1 MSDDAELE
9 LFRSGVNCAALLE
22 QFGGGWALDQRE
34 STRNALKYRGGP
46 GQIIIVNHGGHGWWD
61 ATGSAKGDVFTL
73 VQHLQPGLNFGEV
86 RKVLRRF
93 IGIAPSFPMA
103 PVDRARD
110 KTDVPLERRWCGRPR
125 LAPGQDSWRYLH
137 DERVVP
143 AGVLTHAAEQDAVRH
158 GAYGSAWFAHRQG
171 GLVTHVEIRG
181 PAYKGSLRGGSKSL
195 FRFAWTQASIARLAV
210 LEAPIDVLSL
220 AALEGR
226 RTDTLYVAIGGGMG
240 PGTLAALETETA
252 RLAGIGGVLVIAT
265 DANTAGDRYAAQ
277 LSQLAA
283 TQCLRS
289 ERLRPPE
296 GLDWNDVLTRE
307 GRGVP

>member
-1 MSDDAELE
+1 M
-9 LFRSGVNCAALLE
+9 
-22 QFGGGWALDQRE
+22 
-34 STRNALKYRGGP
+34 
-46 GQIIIVNHGGHGWWD
+46 
-61 ATGSAKGDVFTL
+61 
-73 VQHLQPGLNFGEV
+73 
-86 RKVLRRF
+86 
-93 IGIAPSFPMA
+93 
-103 PVDRARD
+103 
-110 KTDVPLERRWCGRPR
+110 
-125 LAPGQDSWRYLH
+125 
-137 DERVVP
+137 VP
-143 AGVLTHAAEQDAVRH
+143 ARVLTHAAEQDAVRH

-210 LEAPIDVLSL
+210 LEAPIDALSL

-226 RTDTLYVAIGGGMG
+226 RADTLYVATGGGMG

-252 RLAGIGGVLVIAT
+252 GLAVIGGVLVIAT
-265 DANTAGDRYAAQ
+265 DANIAGDRYAAQ

-296 GLDWNDVLTRE
+296 GLDWNDMLTRE
-307 GRGVP
+307 GRGEP